1 MINKYKNLDISLLSQ
16 IIILIFLSSFVFKDI
31 FIISIFKFKLDIQD
45 LISLI
50 IISIFFIFYLNK
62 SFLNNLN
69 IRFGYLCLSFLFLIL
84 ISIFYNLEVNI
95 GSAVFIFAGMITLLI
110 SYSLKIKEIYK
121 LIKFFV
127 LYFAIVNFIYYLIQL
142 FFSILNST
150 EIIQFGFFKER
161 LFFISLLC
169 LAYSIIIKKFKNF
182 IFTTILSAILLGT
195 SLYTGSLTGTI
206 LITIVIFVSNFKNH
220 IRIIS
225 LLIITAL
232 VFIIIFPQHTIS
244 KVPKIVKIISLIS
257 NKDER
262 YQLQDH
268 FWRFRS
274 TEKIVNEFKKTPK
287 ILGHGYMSH
296 AELLQNDFIVYR
308 ELVGESLKEKKLT
321 THTFPSIIYDQGI
334 LTFILFIIILCV
346 PIYRFSNYEEFFFKN
361 IFFNNLYI
369 IILLHSCLYY
379 QGKPNM
385 FFFIYFML
393 FFNRD
398 VLKKEID

>member
-127 LYFAIVNFIYYLIQL
+127 LYFSIVNFIYFLIQL

-150 EIIQFGFFKER
+150 EIIQFGF
-161 LFFISLLC
+161 
-169 LAYSIIIKKFKNF
+169 
-182 IFTTILSAILLGT
+182 
-195 SLYTGSLTGTI
+195 
-206 LITIVIFVSNFKNH
+206 
-220 IRIIS
+220 
-225 LLIITAL
+225 
-232 VFIIIFPQHTIS
+232 
-244 KVPKIVKIISLIS
+244 
-257 NKDER
+257 
-262 YQLQDH
+262 
-268 FWRFRS
+268 
-274 TEKIVNEFKKTPK
+274 
-287 ILGHGYMSH
+287 
-296 AELLQNDFIVYR
+296 
-308 ELVGESLKEKKLT
+308 
-321 THTFPSIIYDQGI
+321 
-334 LTFILFIIILCV
+334 
-346 PIYRFSNYEEFFFKN
+346 
-361 IFFNNLYI
+361 
-369 IILLHSCLYY
+369 
-379 QGKPNM
+379 
-385 FFFIYFML
+385 
-393 FFNRD
+393 
-398 VLKKEID
+398 LKKDCFLLVYCV